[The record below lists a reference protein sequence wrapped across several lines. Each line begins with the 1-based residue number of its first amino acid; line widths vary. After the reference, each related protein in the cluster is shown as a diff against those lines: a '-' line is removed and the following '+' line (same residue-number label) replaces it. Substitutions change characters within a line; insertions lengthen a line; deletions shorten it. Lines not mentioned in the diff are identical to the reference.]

1 MLPKNLKIGYRPR
14 VEHVLRKGRRLS
26 GKFWQWRFLP
36 STRQQSHFAVVVSG
50 KISKKAVERNAVRR
64 RVYEAIRKNCVIR
77 QTQDDMKKTPAQKT
91 CYDIVVLCSASALKA
106 TYQQIEHELLF
117 TSHQLGL

>member
-14 VEHVLRKGRRLS
+14 VEHILKKGRRLP

-64 RVYEAIRKNCVIR
+64 RVYEAIRKNV
-77 QTQDDMKKTPAQKT
+77 DFSKKTLAQKT
-91 CYDIVVLCSASALKA
+91 CYDIVVLCSASILKA
-106 TYQQIEHELLF
+106 SYQQIEHELLF
-117 TSHQLGL
+117 TSHQLGI